1 MGLPTPTNNWVGLA
15 PGQYTAIIKQTLQA
29 YFAIGIANFGWSIGQ
44 QTFNGP
50 LGTTAGAG
58 GAFIPSPQFA
68 ALGAGGWHFHAAGSV
83 ASLSSA
89 TKVGGLSVP
98 ASWPMRPA
106 RRSPRGSRPRPS

>member
-1 MGLPTPTNNWVGLA
+1 MA
-15 PGQYTAIIKQTLQA
+15 S
-29 YFAIGIANFGWSIGQ
+29 FGMSIGQ

-50 LGTTAGAG
+50 LGTTAGSG

-68 ALGAGGWHFHAAGSV
+68 ALGAGGWHWHATGPS

-98 ASWPMRPA
+98 QSWGEAPTAAEQAAPKLVSANFGRLA
-106 RRSPRGSRPRPS
+106 GRAQRGPE